1 MRNVK
6 RGLEEKMAARNP
18 GGEKRVL
25 LIPRIL
31 SKFIYGQTRRTNK
44 SKEPGLLTV
53 YEVFSKRSLVYTRRG
68 QYLPISSWKK
78 RTDFNNLPERWVLT
92 CRKCPLLHHTQ
103 VNSQDFCAI
112 NRKKIIIVMPIWER
126 HHTIPKTAIIV
137 LKRRKTIP
145 MPVITAKD
153 PSHSGSPTRT
163 AHNDNVTFKSLN
175 LN

>member
-6 RGLEEKMAARNP
+6 RGLEEKMAARNT

-25 LIPRIL
+25 LIPRISWFPSDGL
-31 SKFIYGQTRRTNK
+31 IERAWATHSLWSIFRRQSGIHETRSVSK
-44 SKEPGLLTV
+44 
-53 YEVFSKRSLVYTRRG
+53 
-68 QYLPISSWKK
+68 KK

-92 CRKCPLLHHTQ
+92 CRICPLLHHTQ

-163 AHNDNVTFKSLN
+163 AHNDNATFKSLN

>member
-6 RGLEEKMAARNP
+6 RGLEEKMAARNT

-25 LIPRIL
+25 LIPRI
-31 SKFIYGQTRRTNK
+31 SWFPSDGQIERAWTTH
-44 SKEPGLLTV
+44 SL
-53 YEVFSKRSLVYTRRG
+53 YEVFSKGSLVYTRPG

-137 LKRRKTIP
+137 LKRWKTIP
-145 MPVITAKD
+145 MSVITAKD
-153 PSHSGSPTRT
+153 PSHSASPTRT